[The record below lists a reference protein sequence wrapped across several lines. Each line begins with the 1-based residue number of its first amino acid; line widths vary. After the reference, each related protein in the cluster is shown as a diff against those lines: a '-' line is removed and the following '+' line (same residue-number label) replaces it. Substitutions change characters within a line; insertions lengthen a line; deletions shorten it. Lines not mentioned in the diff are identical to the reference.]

1 MLPPRMAKADLTDK
15 HLAELHAAAAELGI
29 PRYRMLRRERL
40 IEEIEDRGG
49 RAAEVEQAPP
59 IAEEPAEP
67 AEEVAA
73 APEEAAESPEEAA
86 EPPEEA
92 AESPEEAAESPEE
105 AAEPPE
111 EAAEPPEEGRPVDTE
126 QVSGVLD
133 VTYRGYG
140 FLRLRGLEPSPGDVY
155 ISASQIRRCEL
166 RLGDLVSG
174 PARQPERSERYPAL
188 VHVDL
193 VNGATPGEQ
202 AERPDLDELTPV
214 APRRRLR
221 LEADEAD
228 LLTRGVDL
236 LVPLALGQR
245 VLVRA
250 APHSGRTSLLRG
262 LAGAI
267 QRSPDRP
274 ALVVLLV
281 DERPEEATA
290 WGELLPDDE
299 LAVATAEMGPR
310 EQARVADLALE
321 RAKRRAEGGEDVVLM
336 VDSLSRLAVAQR
348 EPGDVKH
355 VFGAGRELAEEG
367 SGSLTVI
374 ATVLDGVADEGA
386 ALAAVETTENVLVRL
401 DPELAAAGVYP
412 ALSVGETRA
421 SGEEDL
427 REPDE
432 LEAVRRLR
440 SELAGKDPAEAASL
454 IRERIESTR
463 SNAELLR

>member
-1 MLPPRMAKADLTDK
+1 MAKADLTDK
-15 HLAELHAAAAELGI
+15 HLAELHAAAAELGV
-29 PRYRMLRRERL
+29 PGYRMLRRDAL
-40 IEEIEDRGG
+40 IEEIESRGG
-49 RAAEVEQAPP
+49 AADVETEEEVTPEPAEVEF
-59 IAEEPAEP
+59 AEAEP
-67 AEEVAA
+67 AEAEPAGGE
-73 APEEAAESPEEAA
+73 PEEQRRDSA
-86 EPPEEA
+86 
-92 AESPEEAAESPEE
+92 
-105 AAEPPE
+105 
-111 EAAEPPEEGRPVDTE
+111 TE

-133 VTYRGYG
+133 ITYRGYG
-140 FLRLRGLEPSPGDVY
+140 FLCLHGLQSTPGDVY

-174 PARQPERSERYPAL
+174 PARQPERGERYPAL

-202 AERPDLDELTPV
+202 ADRPDLDELTPV

-221 LEADEAD
+221 LEPDEAD
-228 LLTRGVDL
+228 VLTRAVDL
-236 LVPLALGQR
+236 LVPFALGQR
-245 VLVRA
+245 VLVRT
-250 APHSGRTSLLRG
+250 APRSGRTTLLRG

-281 DERPEEATA
+281 DERPEEAAA
-290 WGELLPDDE
+290 WAELLPDDE
-299 LAVATAEMGPR
+299 LAVATAEMSPR

-321 RAKRRAEGGEDVVLM
+321 RAKRRAEGGEDVVLV

-374 ATVLDGVADEGA
+374 ATVLDGVADEGT

-412 ALSVGETRA
+412 ALDVAETRA
-421 SGEEDL
+421 SGEEQL
-427 REPDE
+427 RKPDE
-432 LEAVRRLR
+432 LEAVR
-440 SELAGKDPAEAASL
+440 
-454 IRERIESTR
+454 
-463 SNAELLR
+463 

>member
-1 MLPPRMAKADLTDK
+1 MAEGDLADK
-15 HLAELHAAAAELGI
+15 HLSELHAAAAKLGV
-29 PRYRMLRRERL
+29 PGYRMLRRDRL
-40 IEEIEDRGG
+40 IEEIEARGEG
-49 RAAEVEQAPP
+49 GEEVDELEAGTE
-59 IAEEPAEP
+59 AEEPA
-67 AEEVAA
+67 AEEAEERRDAA
-73 APEEAAESPEEAA
+73 
-86 EPPEEA
+86 
-92 AESPEEAAESPEE
+92 
-105 AAEPPE
+105 
-111 EAAEPPEEGRPVDTE
+111 TE

-133 VTYRGYG
+133 ITYRGYG

-174 PARQPERSERYPAL
+174 PARQPERGERYPAL

-193 VNGATPGEQ
+193 VNGVAPGE
-202 AERPDLDELTPV
+202 ADRPDLDELTPV
-214 APRRRLR
+214 PPRRRVS
-221 LEADEAD
+221 LEPDEAD
-228 LLTRGVDL
+228 ILTRAVDL

-245 VLVRA
+245 VLIRA
-250 APHSGRTSLLRG
+250 APRSGRTTLLRG

-267 QRSPDRP
+267 QRSPERP

-290 WGELLPDDE
+290 WAELLPDDE

-310 EQARVADLALE
+310 EQSRVADLALE
-321 RAKRRAEGGEDVVLM
+321 RAKRRAEGGEEVVLI

-355 VFGAGRELAEEG
+355 VFGAGREVAEDE

-374 ATVLDGVADEGA
+374 ATTLDGAADEGA
-386 ALAAVETTENVLVRL
+386 ALAAVETTENVVVQL

-421 SGEEDL
+421 SGEEEL
-427 REPDE
+427 REPQE

-440 SELAGKDPAEAASL
+440 LELAGNEPAEAADAL
-454 IRERIESTR
+454 RERIERSR
-463 SNAELLR
+463 SNAELLRSL